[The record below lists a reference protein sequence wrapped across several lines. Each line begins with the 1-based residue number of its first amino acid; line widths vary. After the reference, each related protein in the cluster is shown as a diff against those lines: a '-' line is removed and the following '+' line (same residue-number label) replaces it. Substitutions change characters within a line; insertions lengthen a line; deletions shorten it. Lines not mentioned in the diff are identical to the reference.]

1 MGIRTEECCPM
12 NILEDFG
19 LRLKELRLRSNMSQD
34 MLAARSGLDRTYI
47 GSVERGVRNI
57 SLKNIE
63 LLCNTLD
70 VDISYFFLHERF
82 SLHTASLKK
91 ELERPLR
98 ERFNYRVDPVYNVI
112 TWQVTGGISRDEIRQ
127 IVADLKSACLQLV
140 SGKVKLL
147 IDNRKMMVQG
157 QPIVFQQEVNEK
169 WEELQRW
176 FLPYCEQVVVLCNSK
191 LMQNQMNRLAKR
203 SGIIKVQK
211 SLFAEGEA
219 WLSEDPDP
227 CSFFETR

>member
-1 MGIRTEECCPM
+1 M

>member
-1 MGIRTEECCPM
+1 MGICTEGSCPM
-12 NILEDFG
+12 SVLEDFG

-47 GSVERGVRNI
+47 GGVERGVRNI

-82 SLHTASLKK
+82 SLHSASLKK

-98 ERFNYRVDPVYNVI
+98 DRFNYRVDPAHNVI
-112 TWQVTGGISRDEIRQ
+112 AWQVTGGISQDEIKQ
-127 IVADLKSACLQLV
+127 IVADLKSACLRLV

-147 IDNRKMMVQG
+147 IDNRKMMIHG
-157 QPIVFQQEVNEK
+157 QPIVFQHEVKEK

-176 FLPYCEQVVVLCNSK
+176 FLPHCEQVIVLCNSK

-203 SGIIKVQK
+203 SGIIAVQK
-211 SLFAEGEA
+211 SLFAEGED
-219 WLSEDPDP
+219 WLNEDVDP
-227 CSFFETR
+227 CALFEAR